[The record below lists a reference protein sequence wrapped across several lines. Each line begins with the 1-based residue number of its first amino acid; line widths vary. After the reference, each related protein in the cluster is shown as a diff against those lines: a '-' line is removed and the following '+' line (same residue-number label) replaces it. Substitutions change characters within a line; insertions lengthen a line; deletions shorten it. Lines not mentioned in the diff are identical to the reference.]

1 VRLSRSLQAVDTAAY
16 ALAHR
21 GDSPRVDRLLHLVT
35 RSADFSA
42 VWLAS
47 AAVLCTQ
54 GREGRR
60 AAARGL
66 LSVGLTSA
74 LVNGPLKTAVRRQ
87 RPENALVPLSRV
99 THRQTRT
106 TSFPSGHSA
115 SAAAFAVGA
124 GTELPAAAVPLGAMA
139 ALVGA
144 SRVRTGAHYP
154 GDVLAGF
161 AAGSALALATRRVW
175 PVRPPEARRPAP
187 GRLDATQVRPTGRGV
202 GLAVNPDSGP
212 AFSADPVAVLLD
224 RLPDVQVVEA
234 VEGDLGTALQK
245 AAVGAEVLGAAGG
258 DGSVNA
264 AARVALERDLP
275 LLAVPAGTLNH
286 FTRDLGLESVEDA
299 ADAVRNGSVAEVD
312 VGCVGEHVFVNTASV
327 GAYVD
332 LVRVRERW
340 EEQLGK
346 WPAFL
351 LALIYVLLRR
361 KPLEVEV
368 DGEPMRAWAVFF
380 GNGRYDPPGFAP
392 VWRERLDDRLVDVRV
407 LRADQSRHDRLRL
420 LLAAVT
426 GRLDRCAAYEQ
437 KCVAAVRLRSLQGP
451 LHLSVDGEVV
461 EGDDEVVVT
470 KAPGRLRV
478 YARLM

>member
-1 VRLSRSLQAVDTAAY
+1 VRLTRSLHVLDTAAY

-21 GDSPRVDRLLHLVT
+21 GSSPRADRLLHLVT

-42 VWLAS
+42 VWVAS

-66 LSVGLTSA
+66 LSVGLTST
-74 LVNGPLKTAVRRQ
+74 LVNGPLKAAARRQ
-87 RPENALVPLSRV
+87 RPSNVLVPLDRV
-99 THRQTRT
+99 RHRQTRT

-124 GTELPAAAVPLGAMA
+124 GTELPIAAVPLGAMA

-161 AAGSALALATRRVW
+161 AAGSALALATRRIW
-175 PVRPPEARRPAP
+175 PVRPPEVRRPAP
-187 GRLDATQVRPTGRGV
+187 GFLDSAQVRPTGRGV
-202 GLAVNPDSGP
+202 GVAVNSTAGAASSDDGL
-212 AFSADPVAVLLD
+212 DVLRE
-224 RLPDVQVVEA
+224 RLPEVTVVEA
-234 VEGDLGTALQK
+234 EEGDLETALQK
-245 AAVGAEVLGAAGG
+245 AATDAEVIGAAGG
-258 DGSVNA
+258 DGSANA
-264 AARVALERDLP
+264 AARLALENDQP
-275 LLAVPAGTLNH
+275 LLVVPTGTLNH
-286 FTRDLGLESVEDA
+286 FARALGVESVEDA
-299 ADAVRNGSVAEVD
+299 ADAVAHGSVAEVD
-312 VGCVGEHVFVNTASV
+312 VGCVGDHVFLNTASA

-340 EEQLGK
+340 EERLGK

-351 LALIYVLLRR
+351 LALVYVLIRR
-361 KPLEVEV
+361 KPLEVEL

-426 GRLDRCAAYEQ
+426 GRLDRCPAYEQ
-437 KCVAAVRLRSLQGP
+437 KAVAAVRLRSLQGP
-451 LHLSVDGEVV
+451 LRLSVDGEVV

-478 YARLM
+478 YARLR